1 MVGLWC
7 QGSKSRMSRIEA
19 SIETVIIFLWTAASC
34 HTPIHFSFM
43 LVCLAFRFQTLDLCS
58 DPPAGIWICLPNIGC
73 WNVFCNATEDRQGNK
88 LWRFSPLI
96 SLLRKE
102 TPGSMC
108 PSSTLWSIILKNR
121 DSLDTKSSGP
131 CLRLSSHKGCDY
143 YISAINYKVLAFY
156 FIAASQGLRNRVL
169 PY

>member
-1 MVGLWC
+1 MTSYLKKKITIDNWWGSDAKDQKVEWAELRPPLRLWSSSCGLQLQVIHPYTSLSCW
-7 QGSKSRMSRIEA
+7 SA
-19 SIETVIIFLWTAASC
+19 SPSD
-34 HTPIHFSFM
+34 
-43 LVCLAFRFQTLDLCS
+43 FRPSDLCS

-73 WNVFCNATEDRQGNK
+73 WNVFCNATEDHQGNE

-121 DSLDTKSSGP
+121 GSLDTKSSGP

-143 YISAINYKVLAFY
+143 
-156 FIAASQGLRNRVL
+156 
-169 PY
+169 